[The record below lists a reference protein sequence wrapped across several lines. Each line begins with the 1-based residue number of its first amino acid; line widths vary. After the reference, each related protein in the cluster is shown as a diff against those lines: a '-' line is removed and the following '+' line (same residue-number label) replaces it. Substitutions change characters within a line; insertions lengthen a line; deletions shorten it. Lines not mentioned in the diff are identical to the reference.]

1 MGSVVMCSQYRI
13 QLQDTLHTGHTAHRT
28 HCTQDTLHTGHTAHR
43 THCIEDTLPSLHTG
57 HSHGEGLASQPDRL
71 ESGAGPV
78 QCRGKYPAKR
88 CPVPLPPPQVSSLD
102 LPLLVLQL
110 SDGEPGGERLEL
122 ELDRGELDRLVGHCR
137 DIRDQLDRLDL

>member
-13 QLQDTLHTGHTAHRT
+13 QIEDTLHTGHTAHRTHCTQDTLHTAHRT

-78 QCRGKYPAKR
+78 QCRGVQSGPASAGTAAK
-88 CPVPLPPPQVSSLD
+88 
-102 LPLLVLQL
+102 
-110 SDGEPGGERLEL
+110 
-122 ELDRGELDRLVGHCR
+122 
-137 DIRDQLDRLDL
+137 

>member
-13 QLQDTLHTGHTAHRT
+13 QLQDTLHTGHSAHRTHCTQDTLHTAHRT
-28 HCTQDTLHTGHTAHR
+28 HCTQDTLHTGHTA
-43 THCIEDTLPSLHTG
+43 